1 MPRTRTTV
9 YVVGTRPNFM
19 KAAPVYL
26 AARRLAPDDR
36 HALVHTGQH
45 YDDEMYRVFLDQ
57 LELPSLDHELD
68 VGPASTSSQTARIM
82 ERLEAVLA
90 AERPRM
96 VVVFGDVTS
105 TLAAALAAAQA
116 DIPVA
121 HVESGLRSFD
131 RTMPEELN
139 CALTDQLAA
148 LCFTHSPEA
157 RENLLNEGVAPERIV
172 FAGNTMIDTL
182 VRLRR
187 GIDREAVL
195 RSFAVDDRP
204 LVLVTL
210 HRPALVD
217 GPLLSTALEQLELLA
232 ASHQVLFPVHPRT
245 AAAIAEMNGAVSQ
258 AVRLVPPISYLEC
271 LALQEA
277 AAAVLTDSGGIQ
289 EETTFLGVPCFTLRD
304 NTERPITVSEGTN
317 TVLGLRP
324 DRIAE
329 IPALIERS
337 AGRHPAQPPDG
348 WDGKAGER
356 IALELARSGA
366 A

>member
-1 MPRTRTTV
+1 
-9 YVVGTRPNFM
+9 M

-26 AARRLAPDDR
+26 AARRLAPDER
-36 HALVHTGQH
+36 HLLVHTGQH
-45 YDDEMYRVFLDQ
+45 YDDGMYRVFLDQ
-57 LELPSLDHELD
+57 LGLPAPDHELD
-68 VGPASTSSQTARIM
+68 VGPASASTQTAAIM

-90 AERPRM
+90 AERPDLL
-96 VVVFGDVTS
+96 VVFGDVTS

-116 DIPVA
+116 GIPVA

-131 RTMPEELN
+131 RSMPEELN
-139 CALTDQLAA
+139 RVLTDQLAT

-157 RENLLNEGVAPERIV
+157 RDNLVNEGVAEERIV

-182 VRLRR
+182 VRLRS
-187 GIDREAVL
+187 GLDRDAVL

-217 GPLLSTALEQLELLA
+217 GPLLAPALQQLELLA
-232 ASHQVLFPVHPRT
+232 RSHQVLFPVHPRT
-245 AAAIAEMNGAVSQ
+245 AAAIAELNGTVPQ
-258 AVRLVPPISYLEC
+258 AVRLVPPIGYLEC

-304 NTERPITVSEGTN
+304 NTERPITVSQGTN

-329 IPALIERS
+329 IPALLERR
-337 AGRHPAQPPDG
+337 AGGPPPRPPDG
-348 WDGKAGER
+348 WDGRAGER
-356 IALELARSGA
+356 IASQLRP
-366 A
+366 

>member
-1 MPRTRTTV
+1 V

-26 AARRLAPDDR
+26 AGRRMAPDDR
-36 HALVHTGQH
+36 HVLVHTGQH
-45 YDDEMYRVFLDQ
+45 YDDDMYRVFLRQ
-57 LELPSLDHELD
+57 LELPAPDHELD
-68 VGPASTSSQTARIM
+68 VGPASASRQTATIM
-82 ERLEAVLA
+82 ERLEVVLR
-90 AERPRM
+90 AERPGM

-105 TLAAALAAAQA
+105 TLAAALAAAQLG
-116 DIPVA
+116 IPVA

-139 CALTDQLAA
+139 RVLTDQLAA

-232 ASHQVLFPVHPRT
+232 RRYDVLFPVHPRT
-245 AAAIAEMNGAVSQ
+245 AAAIAAMNGAVSE
-258 AVRLVPPISYLEC
+258 AVRLVPPIGYLEC

-304 NTERPITVSEGTN
+304 NTERPITVAQGTN

-324 DRIAE
+324 ARIAE
-329 IPALIERS
+329 IPSMLERT
-337 AGRHPAQPPDG
+337 ARRRPPPPPDG
-348 WDGKAGER
+348 WDGEAGER
-356 IALELARSGA
+356 IARTLARFGA
-366 A
+366 AGPSSQ